1 VSASDLQAQQ
11 WQSDMLAQLAGASSK
26 PDAAH
31 PSPRDFPTATA
42 HDASGPAGEP
52 GREQAESA
60 YRPTSH
66 ITAMAQR
73 PRALQRIVSHRPA
86 TSRVGRYVGLAK
98 TLIGGGGAPTDQVDA
113 LARLQTPLPT
123 GRRVVVTGAHG
134 GAGASTVALLLA
146 DTVHLYRP
154 DGVVL
159 LDASGHTGGLLSRLP
174 RAPTM
179 SVAGADK
186 HLSAGDIEAVVKPHQ
201 RPMRAVLTPASNAHV
216 AARVAARLQRRV
228 GISVVDVGTHQPAR
242 QHTDRSRNDV
252 TDPTNPTDPTESA
265 RGALIEGADAV
276 VVVCENT
283 VRGMLC
289 VHAAVQDYLAN
300 GFVDASIV
308 VVIVERVPHSGVT
321 VTQARQE
328 IHQSHDV
335 TVADVPRD
343 RHLAGGAHLHTHLL
357 APWTRH
363 AVMRLAADVIDSSAG
378 AR

>member
-1 VSASDLQAQQ
+1 MSASDLQAQQ

-31 PSPRDFPTATA
+31 PSPRDVPAATA
-42 HDASGPAGEP
+42 HDASGPAGEL

-73 PRALQRIVSHRPA
+73 PRALHRSVSRRPA

-98 TLIGGGGAPTDQVDA
+98 TLFGGGVPTAQVDA

-123 GRRVVVTGAHG
+123 GRRVVVTGTHG

-159 LDASGHTGGLLSRLP
+159 LDACGHTGGLLTRLSQ
-174 RAPTM
+174 APTM

-186 HLSAGDIEAVVKPHQ
+186 YLSAGDIEAVVKPHQ
-201 RPMRAVLTPASNAHV
+201 RPVRTVLTPASNAYV
-216 AARVAARLQRRV
+216 AARVAARLQRWV
-228 GISVVDVGTHQPAR
+228 GVSVVDVGTHQPAR
-242 QHTDRSRNDV
+242 QRTDRPHNHV
-252 TDPTNPTDPTESA
+252 TDPTESA
-265 RGALIEGADAV
+265 RGPLIEGADAV

-283 VRGMLC
+283 VRGLLC
-289 VHAAVQDYLAN
+289 VHSAVQDYLAN

-308 VVIVERVPHSGVT
+308 VAIVERVPDSGVT
-321 VTQARQE
+321 VNQARQE
-328 IHQSHDV
+328 IRKRHGV
-335 TVADVPRD
+335 TVAGVPRD
-343 RHLAGGAHLHTHLL
+343 RHLAGGAHLHPHLV
-357 APWTRH
+357 ATWTRR
-363 AVMRLAADVIDSSAG
+363 AVTRLAADVIEASVA